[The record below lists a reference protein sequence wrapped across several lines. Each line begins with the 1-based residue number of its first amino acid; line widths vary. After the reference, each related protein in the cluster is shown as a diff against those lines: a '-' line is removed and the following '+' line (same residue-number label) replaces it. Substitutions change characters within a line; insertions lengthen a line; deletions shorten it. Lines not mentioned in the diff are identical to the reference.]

1 MTSACK
7 CLEEAAKVCD
17 VWAQEP
23 LIPGRPDTELPE
35 HAIGHM
41 QCATQLGKLI
51 RALPCSCACVP
62 AGSVVVPVE
71 PSKRMLTA
79 SYYPDVPME
88 KRREI
93 YKAMLAAS
101 QKVPHE

>member
-1 MTSACK
+1 MTSACS
-7 CLEEAAKVCD
+7 CIEAAARVCD
-17 VWAQEP
+17 DADKSAHP
-23 LIPGRPDTELPE
+23 ADLAD
-35 HAIGHM
+35 A
-41 QCATQLGKLI
+41 I
-51 RALPCSCACVP
+51 RALPCACACACVP

-101 QKVPHE
+101 QKDAKL